1 MSNNKGTVTIR
12 DVARV
17 AGVSLGSVS
26 RVLNQHASVTP
37 EVRIKVESAI
47 EQLGYRPNTAA
58 QSMRGRVT
66 RTVGCV
72 IRDIN
77 IPGLAAFIRAAHDVF
92 LEAGYALLLTNSE
105 GKRERE
111 RQLLSVMAA
120 RQTDALLIAH
130 YSERDNA
137 LLEQLHDS
145 NIPVVLMDRE
155 VPEWADAVQVDHRSA
170 VRRATEMLI
179 HLGHRNIALLTGTE
193 ALYPARERIIGFRE
207 AHADCSLAVKE
218 DLILTGSFEAAFGF
232 EQTALLLAAP
242 EPPTAI
248 ITGGIQMLPGVL
260 RAVRRR
266 RLSIPRDISLIG
278 TLNSSLAELFDPPI
292 TVENWDYAEVG
303 RLAARF
309 ALERIEAPAGTPPK
323 RIMISSDIIMR
334 ASCGPPP
341 RR

>member
-1 MSNNKGTVTIR
+1 MPNNKGLITIR

-26 RVLNQHASVTP
+26 RVLNQHASVTR
-37 EVRIKVESAI
+37 EVRTKVQSAI
-47 EQLGYRPNTAA
+47 EELGYHPNTAA
-58 QSMRGRVT
+58 QIMRGRVT

-77 IPGLAAFIRAAHDVF
+77 IPGLAAFVRAAQDVF

-111 RQLLSVMAA
+111 RQLLSVMVA
-120 RQTDALLIAH
+120 RQADALLIAH
-130 YSERDNA
+130 YSERDTA
-137 LLEQLHDS
+137 LLEQLHS
-145 NIPVVLMDRE
+145 ANIPVVLMDRE
-155 VPEWADAVQVDHRSA
+155 IPEWADAVQVDHRSA
-170 VRRATEMLI
+170 IRRATEMLI
-179 HLGHRNIALLTGTE
+179 HLGHRKIALLTGTE
-193 ALYPARERIIGFRE
+193 ALFPARERIIGFRE
-207 AHADCSLAVKE
+207 AHEHSGRSVDESLVV
-218 DLILTGSFEAAFGF
+218 TGSFEAAFGF
-232 EQTALLLAAP
+232 EQTTLLLAAP

-248 ITGGIQMLPGVL
+248 ITGGIEMLPGVL
-260 RAVRRR
+260 HAIRRR
-266 RLSIPRDISLIG
+266 RLSIPRDISLVG
-278 TLNSSLAELFDPPI
+278 TLDSSLAELFDPPI
-292 TVENWDYAEVG
+292 MVENWDYAEVG

-341 RR
+341 RG